1 MDVRLSIE
9 QSPHRVA
16 GVWAITPPQSFHE
29 RLWIP
34 ARRAVV
40 ERPAIIKHQA
50 SMAYGTE
57 AVGLLQYCIE
67 DGCYLTRRAVDNLQ
81 YLGGCGLLLQGLAR
95 LGDQPCVLNR
105 DHRLC
110 REIFDERDFFF
121 GKRPHFLAGGDDL
134 PEQDVILAQ
143 RHVKDCTDPAEF

>member
-95 LGDQPCVLNR
+95 LGDQPCILNR
-105 DHRLC
+105 DHRLR
-110 REIFDERDFFF
+110 REILEERDVLF
-121 GKRPHFLAGGDDL
+121 GKRPDL
-134 PEQDVILAQ
+134 LSVGSGVPVHCIVFAQ
-143 RHVKDCTDPAEF
+143 LRPYESAY